1 MARKRAPK
9 VPVSKTAAKDVKP
22 EVPMRFMMP
31 EADYRRV
38 ERQARERGLSKS
50 AYARMCILF
59 QLTDD
64 EQEGCA

>member
-1 MARKRAPK
+1 
-9 VPVSKTAAKDVKP
+9 
-22 EVPMRFMMP
+22 MRFMMP